1 MDVYIIYGSETGNA
15 QQLAERCSSRLNELG
30 ISAGCAGME
39 DISLDLL
46 SAMPT
51 LLIITST
58 WGEGDPP
65 SNAAELHYRLSK
77 TERRFDKLHYAV
89 FAIGMASFEHFC
101 QAGRDFDDFLA
112 AAGAQRLLPLTTSD
126 DRGEE
131 DVEPWIERLYP
142 LLLARKAALEG

>member
-15 QQLAERCSSRLNELG
+15 RQLAERCSDRLNEQG

-39 DISLDLL
+39 DINLDVL
-46 SAMPT
+46 SAIPT

-77 TERRFDKLHYAV
+77 NERRFEKLHYAV
-89 FAIGMASFEHFC
+89 FAIGMASFEYFC
-101 QAGRDFDDFLA
+101 QAGRDFDEFLA

-126 DRGEE
+126 DQGEE
-131 DVEPWIERLYP
+131 DLKPWLDRLYP
-142 LLLARKAALEG
+142 LLRARKAAQEG